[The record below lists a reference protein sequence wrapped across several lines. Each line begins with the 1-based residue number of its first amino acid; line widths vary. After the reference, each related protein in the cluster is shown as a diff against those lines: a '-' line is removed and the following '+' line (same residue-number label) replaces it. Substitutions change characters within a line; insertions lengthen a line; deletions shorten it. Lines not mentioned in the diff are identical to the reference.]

1 MTFFTKL
8 HPCWGVWCPWTCSGA
23 PVHGN
28 QNELRTQ
35 SSPLG
40 QEHTSFFY
48 GTIFLLCCLK
58 QYLVFWSP
66 WDSAG
71 WMSWYL
77 HSRQLKPLL
86 QSFCHP
92 SSISAL
98 CTHNTL
104 HFGLFSVFQSPK
116 HYFNPWPAEFS
127 VQVWSTLS
135 YFQQT
140 TSLKCR
146 IRLHS
151 TTLTEWS
158 RGCYYL

>member
-35 SSPLG
+35 SGPLG
-40 QEHTSFFY
+40 QEHTSFFLWHNFSPVLFEA
-48 GTIFLLCCLK
+48 IFGLLISMRFSWVNVMISSLQAVK
-58 QYLVFWSP
+58 AIAPVFLPSIQYLCP
-66 WDSAG
+66 
-71 WMSWYL
+71 L
-77 HSRQLKPLL
+77 HTQ
-86 QSFCHP
+86 H
-92 SSISAL
+92 SS
-98 CTHNTL
+98 
-104 HFGLFSVFQSPK
+104 FGLFSVFQSPK

-127 VQVWSTLS
+127 VQVWSPLS